1 MRTQVGVI
9 KFQKSVVKRK
19 RDPMDYEMILRYIK
33 RKLDD
38 DNDDNEDDET
48 DDLLLAQAAQSFPLL

>member
-1 MRTQVGVI
+1 
-9 KFQKSVVKRK
+9 
-19 RDPMDYEMILRYIK
+19 MDYEMILRYIK

-38 DNDDNEDDET
+38 DNDDNDDDET

>member
-1 MRTQVGVI
+1 
-9 KFQKSVVKRK
+9 
-19 RDPMDYEMILRYIK
+19 MDNEMILRYIK

-38 DNDDNEDDET
+38 DNDDNDDDET

>member
-1 MRTQVGVI
+1 
-9 KFQKSVVKRK
+9 
-19 RDPMDYEMILRYIK
+19 MDYEMRLRYIK

-38 DNDDNEDDET
+38 DNDDNDDDET